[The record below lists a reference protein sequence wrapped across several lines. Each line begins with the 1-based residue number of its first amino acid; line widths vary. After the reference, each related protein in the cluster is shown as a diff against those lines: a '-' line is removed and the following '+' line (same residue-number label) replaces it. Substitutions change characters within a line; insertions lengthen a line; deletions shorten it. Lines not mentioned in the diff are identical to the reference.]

1 MPDKGAIAADF
12 APLAAARKIV
22 LAVSGGPDSLAL
34 LLLAARWA
42 AAAPD
47 APALHVATIDH
58 GLRPESAGEA
68 AFVAREAAA
77 LGLPHAILRWEG
89 DKPVRRIQELARE
102 ARYRLLAGH
111 ARAIAADAIVTAH
124 HAEDQ
129 AETILFRL
137 TRGSG
142 VAGLAGMA
150 RVSTCAGLPLHRPLL
165 DWRKADLVAVCEA
178 EGRRYLEDPSNSN
191 PAYARARLRA
201 LAATLAEQ
209 GLDAPALARLGRRA
223 ARASA
228 ALESWTDSVAAGLPI
243 RRDDGATRLDARA
256 LAGLPEEI
264 ALRLIEREIRLCAG
278 LGGPVRLERLEALAQ
293 RLLSALRAEAPLA
306 ATLGGVLVALDKKGQ
321 LLMKREPARRRGR
334 KSLP

>member
-1 MPDKGAIAADF
+1 MPDAGAAAADF
-12 APLAAARKIV
+12 APLAAARRVV

-34 LLLAARWA
+34 LLLAAQWA
-42 AAAPD
+42 AAAPG
-47 APALHVATIDH
+47 APTLHVATVDH

-68 AFVAREAAA
+68 AFVAREAES

-89 DKPVRRIQELARE
+89 EKPARRIQEMARE
-102 ARYRLLAGH
+102 ARYRLLADH
-111 ARAIAADAIVTAH
+111 ARAVGAEAIVTAH

-142 VAGLAGMA
+142 VAGLAGIA

-209 GLDAPALARLGRRA
+209 GLDAHALNRLGRRA
-223 ARASA
+223 ARANA
-228 ALESWTDSVAAGLPI
+228 ALESWTENVAAGLPI
-243 RRDDGATRLDARA
+243 RRDDGATSFDARE
-256 LAGLPEEI
+256 LIGLPDEI

-278 LGGPVRLERLEALAQ
+278 RDGPLRLERLETLAQ
-293 RLLSALRAEAPLA
+293 RLRSALRAGAPLA
-306 ATLGGVLVALDKKGQ
+306 ATLGGVLIALDKKGQ
-321 LLMKREPARRRGR
+321 LRMKREPARRRGR